1 VQKKEEKYLINI
13 YFSFYVKYGYKLIW
27 ESLTPV
33 VQRWHQLREKF
44 K

>member
-1 VQKKEEKYLINI
+1 MLVNSSSSSSF
-13 YFSFYVKYGYKLIW
+13 FSFYVKYGYKLIW

-33 VQRWHQLREKF
+33 VERWHQLREKF